1 MRKIYVYAGYYEL
14 FVSSKPMA
22 APYMYQAEFDTVS
35 EAEEWL
41 DENFDTENDTVFY
54 ERPIYDESRIAEC
67 LLDEEEAEY
76 YKFDIGE
83 NGEMIYEAKT
93 R

>member
-1 MRKIYVYAGYYEL
+1 
-14 FVSSKPMA
+14 MA
-22 APYMYQAEFDTVS
+22 APYMYQAEFGTVS

-41 DENFDTENDTVFY
+41 DENFDTVNDTVFY
-54 ERPIYDESRIAEC
+54 ERPLYDESRLAGYI
-67 LLDEEEAEY
+67 LDDYPLHEESAKN
-76 YKFDIGE
+76 YKFDLNE